1 MMNIKY
7 FIFAA
12 VTMILLSGCS
22 SFFEP
27 TAEEII
33 PEKTENG
40 VLPQKGT
47 VLHLRLDYGP
57 TTKMSVDISFKEY
70 RYRVFIDKELYSY
83 GVVHDYYDDVI
94 DIPLIANDD
103 WYMRSI
109 VVEGSKSL
117 VFTHEYDNVSSDE
130 WEDWHQIYKG
140 VQDCLKE
147 EQPQAYPGLD
157 RAKLV
162 FKLGNKILPV
172 TPVKNGTT
180 AALKQFV
187 AKRDYV
193 MDIEYDKSVNRWY
206 IGDQPKMQTVL
217 PPNYLELNETHKAG
231 LYFSQ
236 LLGPNPYFFILL
248 KDEHRSYNYSTP
260 IGYFNLEDMDSALS
274 PRELN
279 IPNSTD
285 GFYKT
290 SLTISLE

>member
-1 MMNIKY
+1 
-7 FIFAA
+7 
-12 VTMILLSGCS
+12 MIVLSGCS
-22 SFFEP
+22 YSFEP

-47 VLHLRLDYGP
+47 VLHLRLDYEP

-157 RAKLV
+157 SAKLV

-236 LLGPNPYFFILL
+236 LFGPNPYFFILL

>member
-1 MMNIKY
+1 MMDIKY

-94 DIPLIANDD
+94 DIPLTANDD

-140 VQDCLKE
+140 VQDRLKE

-157 RAKLV
+157 SATLV

-193 MDIEYDKSVNRWY
+193 MDIVYDKSVNRWY